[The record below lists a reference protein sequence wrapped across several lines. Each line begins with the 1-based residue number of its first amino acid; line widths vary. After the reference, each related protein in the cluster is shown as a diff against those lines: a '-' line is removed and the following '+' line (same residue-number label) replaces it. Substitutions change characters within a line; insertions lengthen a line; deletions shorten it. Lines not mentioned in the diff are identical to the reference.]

1 MSLKNKW
8 SSVVSKK
15 ILNQN
20 TEIKN
25 QEKAQTYENADRLLK
40 GREKV
45 KAVKTSDK
53 PEKSYILH
61 IEQKKLLKKYKAI

>member
-1 MSLKNKW
+1 MMSLKNKW

-20 TEIKN
+20 TEIN

-40 GREKV
+40 EREKV

-53 PEKSYILH
+53 PEKPYILR
-61 IEQKKLLKKYKAI
+61 IELKKLLKKYKAI

>member
-20 TEIKN
+20 TEIN

-40 GREKV
+40 EREKV
-45 KAVKTSDK
+45 KA
-53 PEKSYILH
+53 I
-61 IEQKKLLKKYKAI
+61 